1 MLGGKKEIKLVLEDK
16 SIFSGFAF
24 GAKTSVAGEVVFNTG
39 MAGYPEGFTDPSYE
53 GQILVLTYPLIG
65 NYGIPQT
72 KQEYD
77 LDHHFESSKV
87 HISGLIIQEYSE
99 TYSHHEAKKSLG
111 DWLKEN
117 NIPAITGIDTR
128 ALTKRLRSKGVML
141 GKIIITDDK
150 EFFDPNQN
158 NLVKQVSTKKA
169 ITYKNKTPH
178 IALIDCGVKNNI
190 IFSLIKRGATLTR
203 VPWDYDI
210 FTNAQYD
217 GILISNGP
225 GDPKMCHQ
233 TIKTIK
239 AAIKREIPI
248 FGICLGN
255 QLLALAAGANTY
267 KLKYGH
273 RGQNQPAINLDTK
286 RCYITTQN
294 HGFAVDEK
302 TLPAGWKPWFRNAN
316 DKTNEG
322 IRHNAKPFF
331 GFQAHPES
339 MPGPND
345 TSFLFDDFL
354 DVVRKNNEKKAR

>member
-1 MLGGKKEIKLVLEDK
+1 
-16 SIFSGFAF
+16 
-24 GAKTSVAGEVVFNTG
+24 
-39 MAGYPEGFTDPSYE
+39 
-53 GQILVLTYPLIG
+53 
-65 NYGIPQT
+65 
-72 KQEYD
+72 
-77 LDHHFESSKV
+77 
-87 HISGLIIQEYSE
+87 
-99 TYSHHEAKKSLG
+99 
-111 DWLKEN
+111 
-117 NIPAITGIDTR
+117 
-128 ALTKRLRSKGVML
+128 ML

-239 AAIKREIPI
+239 AAIKREITI

-273 RGQNQPAINLDTK
+273 RGQNQPCSDLSSK
-286 RCYITTQN
+286 RCYLTSQN
-294 HGFAVDEK
+294 HGYAIDES
-302 TLPAGWKPWFRNAN
+302 TLPEDWQPWLRNIN
-316 DKTNEG
+316 DNTNEG
-322 IRHNAKPFF
+322 IRHITKPFF
-331 GFQAHPES
+331 AVQFHPEAS
-339 MPGPND
+339 PGPTD
-345 TSFLFDDFL
+345 TEFLFDTFIGMIQ
-354 DVVRKNNEKKAR
+354 K